1 MPCRL
6 GVPSGMRGGENVFAF
21 SSAHGW
27 NFAETDGQPAIIGR
41 FFEAWPDTVGDQSNA
56 MVAMPA
62 ASRSARSERETFI
75 FKQPEILFLV
85 PVQDHAHLP
94 RTREHLRILDR
105 RLVGDVIRVERRVPF
120 DDVPRVAVENAGAIG
135 PTLVDV
141 IRDVHEPRVGL
152 PAAAT

>member
-6 GVPSGMRGGENVFAF
+6 GVPAGMRGGENVFAF

-27 NFAETDGQPAIIGR
+27 NFAETDGQPAITGR
-41 FFEAWPDTVGDQSNA
+41 FFEAWPDTDGDQSNA

-62 ASRSARSERETFI
+62 ASSSARSERETFI

-94 RTREHLRILDR
+94 RAREHLRILDC

-120 DDVPRVAVENAGAIG
+120 DDGQRAAVKISGAI
-135 PTLVDV
+135 
-141 IRDVHEPRVGL
+141 EPRLVVEVGAI
-152 PAAAT
+152 PGQAVAF

>member
-41 FFEAWPDTVGDQSNA
+41 FFEAWPDTDGDQSNA

-62 ASRSARSERETFI
+62 ASSSARSERETFI
-75 FKQPEILFLV
+75 FKQPEIFFLL
-85 PVQDHAHLP
+85 PVQDHDL
-94 RTREHLRILDR
+94 LQLSLD
-105 RLVGDVIRVERRVPF
+105 
-120 DDVPRVAVENAGAIG
+120 
-135 PTLVDV
+135 
-141 IRDVHEPRVGL
+141 H
-152 PAAAT
+152 